1 MSCDVTHTG
10 DLNKVFCT
18 PIESISSDKI
28 ECDIVYFTDW
38 LNRLAELSNKNC
50 QVNAEVVDKVNELNQ
65 RMECVE
71 ARLDAIDQDLTEIWN
86 KINNHEERIKFLEEQ
101 LGGVNSIINEVN
113 VRVDWIYNRLPGAT
127 GVIPDDWRFA
137 MGNINLTSANGGTPS
152 MLCGIYT
159 SMQLEDNDV
168 YAN

>member
-10 DLNKVFCT
+10 DLDRVFCT

-50 QVNAEVVDKVNELNQ
+50 QV
-65 RMECVE
+65 
-71 ARLDAIDQDLTEIWN
+71 
-86 KINNHEERIKFLEEQ
+86 HEERITFLEEQ
-101 LGGVNSIINEVN
+101 LGGVNNIINEVN
-113 VRVDWIYNRLPGAT
+113 TRVDWIYNRLPGAT